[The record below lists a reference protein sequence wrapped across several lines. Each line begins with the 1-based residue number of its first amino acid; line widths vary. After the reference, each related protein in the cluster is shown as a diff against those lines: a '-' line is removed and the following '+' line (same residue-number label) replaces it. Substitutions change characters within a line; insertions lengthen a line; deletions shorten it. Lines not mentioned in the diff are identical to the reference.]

1 MEAMFAQEL
10 TNAGHIR
17 RFEIR
22 SKGAEGWEMRV
33 EEDSTLLRRQ
43 RFTDW
48 HRVERAITRVAL
60 EVAELQSA
68 GWTLRPAT
76 S

>member
-1 MEAMFAQEL
+1 MFAQEL